1 MEALRGSIIS
11 DIARGI
17 HDRQRGQRYMEQ
29 VDLRRYKVTGILGFG
44 ADYEVRAAIERE
56 TGKQVVLKRPEPQMV
71 QRQLHASIEARTD
84 RVVQMYQEVGHTI
97 PTLAPLLGYS
107 ERANHDAYFGD
118 ALGQA
123 YRVIV
128 ADRAVGIPLVGETR
142 ARFTGV
148 PIGVGQHLFALF
160 PLLQVEDHPPFTI
173 HEQLLEVEEQ
183 CFQAGYIL
191 LDLRPQNVFYQPLS
205 GRISVIDCGAL
216 IDRHSAADS
225 GRKTAPDLHDF
236 YLEMLK
242 FYTTPQRPPLQ
253 ARGYR
258 DPYGFRSAG
267 SFAQDLDTMTRQC
280 QTAPDAAVQAA
291 ARTVISQVRRR
302 AYTDFAAF
310 RGDLLAY
317 LETVRA
323 YQQSLPDLAAA
334 RHAWAEA
341 LAWLR
346 DPYWQRYLF
355 HPEIELARVACF

>member
-1 MEALRGSIIS
+1 
-11 DIARGI
+11 
-17 HDRQRGQRYMEQ
+17 MEQ
-29 VDLRRYKVTGILGFG
+29 VDLHRYKVTGMLGFG

-107 ERANHDAYFGD
+107 ERVNHDAYFGD

-142 ARFTGV
+142 ARFTGI

-160 PLLQVEDHPPFTI
+160 PLRHVEDQPLFAI
-173 HEQLLEVEEQ
+173 HQQLLDVEEQ

-205 GRISVIDCGAL
+205 GHISVIDCGAL
-216 IDRHSAADS
+216 IDRHSAADP
-225 GRKTAPDLHDF
+225 GRKPAPDIHDF

-258 DPYGFRSAG
+258 DPYGLRPVVHFEHELDDMARQVKSA
-267 SFAQDLDTMTRQC
+267 A
-280 QTAPDAAVQAA
+280 DAALREAGQ
-291 ARTVISQVRRR
+291 TVISQVRQRT
-302 AYTDFAAF
+302 YTDLAHF
-310 RGDLLAY
+310 RRDLMAY
-317 LETVRA
+317 LGTIRA
-323 YQQSLPDLAAA
+323 YQQSLTDLAAA
-334 RHAWAEA
+334 QRAWAEA
-341 LAWLR
+341 LEWLR
-346 DPYWQRYLF
+346 DAYWQRYLF
-355 HPEIELARVACF
+355 HAETDLARLTRLCRDAGA